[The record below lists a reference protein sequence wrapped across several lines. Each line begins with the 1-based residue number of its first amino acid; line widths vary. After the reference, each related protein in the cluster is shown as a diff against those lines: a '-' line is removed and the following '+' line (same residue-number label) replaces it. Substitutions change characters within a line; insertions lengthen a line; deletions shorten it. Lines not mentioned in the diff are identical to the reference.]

1 MRALLLAVALL
12 AGCGK
17 VADPRP
23 PSIRIPEPLRDLS
36 ASQNSRDIV
45 LAWTNPLHN
54 IDNSLALDPAIVHIT
69 ENGTPISAVPAT
81 GPGKS
86 QSVVIPVG
94 NSTGNLQ
101 TFSVWIETKRGKLS
115 DVATVTMT
123 PVETPGAVRE
133 LRAVVDQYEI
143 QLSWLPPAD
152 HPEFANGYF
161 VRRTDRDSGPVL
173 TNQTSLR
180 DNSYDRDKVYT
191 YEVLSARQADTS
203 WIPGGTASPLQ
214 VPAVDRTPP
223 KTPTGLQVVVST
235 DGAYVTWEANDE
247 LDLAGYRV
255 FRDGQPVSP
264 SLQTG
269 NSYFDPMY
277 RSGVGYSV
285 SAVDEFGN
293 ASLPS
298 APAPGRNAAGG
309 RF

>member
-203 WIPGGTASPLQ
+203 WIPGERLRLCKCRPSIARRRKLPQGCRLSSRRMARMSPGRPTTSWIWPAIACFATAS
-214 VPAVDRTPP
+214 R
-223 KTPTGLQVVVST
+223 
-235 DGAYVTWEANDE
+235 
-247 LDLAGYRV
+247 
-255 FRDGQPVSP
+255 
-264 SLQTG
+264 
-269 NSYFDPMY
+269 
-277 RSGVGYSV
+277 
-285 SAVDEFGN
+285 
-293 ASLPS
+293 
-298 APAPGRNAAGG
+298 
-309 RF
+309 